1 MNGEIALTIGLIAL
15 FIVIGGVFAATEIAL
30 VSLRESQLAALEKR
44 SARGARVAALARDP
58 NTFLAAVQIGVTVS
72 GFLSAAYGAT
82 ALAPYLT
89 PTLVS
94 AGLAE
99 PVAAAI
105 SIMTMTLIVAYASLV
120 FGELAPKRLALQRAE
135 SFALVAAPLLLGFAV
150 LMRPVI
156 ALLAGSSNL
165 VVRLLGGDPH
175 QRAEQISDEE
185 LRGLVDT
192 HDGLGD
198 EEREI
203 VGEVLHAAERTLAEV
218 MRHRA
223 DMVAL
228 RADLTIDEARQWA
241 RQQQYSRYPV
251 LRGSVDEIESFV
263 HVRDLAWAPEGSDL
277 ASLERPLV
285 ALPGTARILP
295 TLTRMRRDGH
305 HIALV
310 VDEYG
315 GVDGIVT
322 LEDIVEELIG
332 EVYDEYDATERAEQG
347 DTERA
352 VLMPGSVTIEEFAER
367 TGITVDD
374 GSFETIAGYIIDQ
387 LGRLPVVDDSVAAPG
402 ARLIVRAMKRR
413 RIVQI
418 EVELET
424 VELDGAALDGAA
436 LGAVALDGADN
447 AQRDAVEADRGKSS
461 DD

>member
-1 MNGEIALTIGLIAL
+1 MTGEIALTIGLIAL
-15 FIVIGGVFAATEIAL
+15 FIAIGGVFAATEIAL
-30 VSLRESQLAALEKR
+30 VSLRDSQLAALEKR

-89 PTLVS
+89 PTLVD
-94 AGLAE
+94 AGMAE

-135 SFALVAAPLLLGFAV
+135 SFALATAPVLAGFAV
-150 LMRPVI
+150 VVRPVV

-165 VVRLLGGDPH
+165 VVRLFGGDPH
-175 QRAEQISDEE
+175 QRSEQISDEE

-203 VGEVLHAAERTLAEV
+203 VGEVLHAADRTLAEV

-228 RADLTIDEARQWA
+228 RGELSLDEARQWA
-241 RQQQYSRYPV
+241 RKQQYSRYPV
-251 LRGSVDEIESFV
+251 LRGSVDEIDSFV
-263 HVRDLAWAPEGSDL
+263 HVRDLAWAPEGTDL
-277 ASLERPLV
+277 ASMERPLV

-295 TLTRMRRDGH
+295 TLTRMRRDGD

-332 EVYDEYDATERAEQG
+332 EVYDEYDTTERAEYG
-347 DTERA
+347 SSERA
-352 VLMPGSVTIEEFAER
+352 VLVPGSVTIEEFAER
-367 TGITVDD
+367 TGITVED
-374 GSFETIAGYIIDQ
+374 GAFETIAGYIIDR
-387 LGRLPVVDDSVAAPG
+387 LGRLPVVDDSVTVAG
-402 ARLIVRAMKRR
+402 ARLVVRSIKRR
-413 RIVQI
+413 RIVQV
-418 EVELET
+418 EVEVDEDT
-424 VELDGAALDGAA
+424 AVDGATGGATGDTA
-436 LGAVALDGADN
+436 APLPTGD
-447 AQRDAVEADRGKSS
+447 
-461 DD
+461 